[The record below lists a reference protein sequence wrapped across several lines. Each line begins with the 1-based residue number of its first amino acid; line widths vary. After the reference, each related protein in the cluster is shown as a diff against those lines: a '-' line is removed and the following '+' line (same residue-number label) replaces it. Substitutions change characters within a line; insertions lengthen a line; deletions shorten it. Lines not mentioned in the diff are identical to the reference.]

1 VGDYAGAGS
10 GPGALEPVAWSS
22 NVLTKPLSELVIKL
36 RDGNLRL
43 MDEMPLQIVQKLRD
57 AVLAS
62 PVVDRKTKALLM
74 LPRKGLCP

>member
-1 VGDYAGAGS
+1 
-10 GPGALEPVAWSS
+10 
-22 NVLTKPLSELVIKL
+22 
-36 RDGNLRL
+36 
-43 MDEMPLQIVQKLRD
+43 MDDMPLQIVQKLRD